1 MKNFKFSYLIAVIL
15 LATRITTCYAHNA
28 SKFVIL
34 ICSYNNA
41 QYVEANILSAV
52 TQKYH
57 NFRVIYVD
65 DASTDNTCQILEEV
79 LHRTGKTHLVKIIR
93 NEKNQGSP
101 LPNHYYVIHHEI
113 ADDEIVVLLDGDD
126 CLANKFVLNGL
137 SKVYRTKQETW
148 LTYGQ
153 FQGMQSK
160 EPGWCCKYP
169 QDIID
174 RNAFREFVHMPSHLK
189 TFYAWLFKKIR
200 KEDLM
205 YEGEFFRMSGDLA
218 IMLPMIEMAKNHHR
232 FIPEV
237 LYLYNEGNII
247 SDHRKSF
254 EQQMSLAR
262 YIRSL
267 PPYIP
272 LD

>member
-1 MKNFKFSYLIAVIL
+1 MRKFSFLIVL
-15 LATRITTCYAHNA
+15 VWLVTRTTICYAYDA
-28 SKFVIL
+28 AKFVVL

-41 QYVEANILSAV
+41 QYVEANILSV
-52 TQKYH
+52 VKQQYS

-65 DASTDNTCQILEEV
+65 DASTDNTYQILENV
-79 LHRTGKTHLVKIIR
+79 LQRTNKAHLVKVIR
-93 NEKNQGSP
+93 NEQNQGSP
-101 LPNHYYVIHHEI
+101 LPNHYNTIHNEI
-113 ADDEIVVLLDGDD
+113 ADEEIVVLLDGDD
-126 CLANKFVLNGL
+126 CLANKYVLKKL
-137 SKVYRTKQETW
+137 SKIYQSKQETW

-160 EPGWCCKYP
+160 QIGWCCKYP

-189 TFYAWLFKKIR
+189 TFYAWLFKKIH

-205 YEGEFFRMSGDLA
+205 YEGEFYRMSGDLA
-218 IMLPMIEMAKNHHR
+218 IMLPMIEMARNHHR
-232 FIPEV
+232 FIAQV
-237 LYLYNEGNII
+237 LYLYNESNTI
-247 SDHRKSF
+247 SDHRKNF
-254 EQQMSLAR
+254 EQQMDLAR

-267 PPYIP
+267 PPYTP

>member
-1 MKNFKFSYLIAVIL
+1 MGNICRYIFFVLIFFQCIA
-15 LATRITTCYAHNA
+15 CGGQEY

-52 TQKYH
+52 TQKYQH
-57 NFRVIYVD
+57 FRVIYVD

-79 LHRTGKTHLVKIIR
+79 LKRVGKTHLVKIIR

-101 LPNHYYVIHHEI
+101 LPNHYYAIHHAI

-126 CLANKFVLNGL
+126 CLSNRFVLSALNR
-137 SKVYRTKQETW
+137 VYHKKQETW

-160 EPGWCCKYP
+160 GLGWCCAYP
-169 QDIID
+169 EDIIQ
-174 RNAFREFVHMPSHLK
+174 RNAFREFIHMPSHLK

-205 YEGEFFRMSGDLA
+205 YEGEFYRMSGDLA

-232 FIPEV
+232 FISQIF
-237 LYLYNEGNII
+237 YLYNEDNMI
-247 SDHRKSF
+247 SDHRKNF
-254 EQQMSLAR
+254 EEQMRVAR

-267 PPYIP
+267 PPYTP